1 MRKLLALILI
11 ALFIPMS
18 PASAETPAPVTFLK
32 PLNLQSINAP
42 VIDNGFSQ
50 YTFSVMAL
58 NIYNNVNVM
67 YFELI
72 DCNNLGQ
79 DMKRI
84 WWNSFYPSNGDIDAR
99 GKTVVVKDLTFSGVS
114 WSKTGV
120 GVCNGNWKMKV
131 TVSMI
136 NNSISQDIVTITE
149 IPTIYLAPVI
159 NTPWIQT
166 HIEEINQIAESWKK
180 ATEALIANQKAEALR
195 LQIKA
200 TSGTPCYRV
209 GSAKYVGDKRFVCT
223 KQNKKL
229 VWR

>member
-1 MRKLLALILI
+1 MKKILLLVI
-11 ALFIPMS
+11 ALVIPMS
-18 PASAETPAPVTFLK
+18 PASANVPQPVTFLK

-67 YFELI
+67 YFELL

-84 WWNSFYPSNGDIDAR
+84 WWNSFYSSSGDIDAR
-99 GKTVVVKDLTFSGVS
+99 GKTVVVRDLTFSGVA

-120 GVCNGNWKMKV
+120 GVCTGNWKMKV

-136 NNSISQDIVTITE
+136 DKSISQDIVTITE
-149 IPTIYLAPVI
+149 IPTIYPTLNAG
-159 NTPWIQT
+159 TPWIQT
-166 HIEEINQIAESWKK
+166 HIEEINKITDAWKK
-180 ATEALIANQKAEALR
+180 ATEALEANQKAEALR

-209 GSAKYVGDKRFVCT
+209 GSAKYVGDKRFVCK